1 MTTWSKQNKN
11 TTSWSNSTKHQTTF
25 INEDRTVNPLT
36 WDNADIAWEDQD
48 KTWDEVAATTWAN
61 KLKS

>member
-11 TTSWSNSTKHQTTF
+11 TASWSNSTKHQTTF

-48 KTWDEVAATTWAN
+48 KTWDEAGATTWAN

>member
-11 TTSWSNSTKHQTTF
+11 TASWSNSTKHSTTF

-48 KTWDEVAATTWAN
+48 KTWDEVATTTWAN